1 MVFNAH
7 RSVSSG
13 GERASSIKGG
23 PLWPP
28 IILSVGSFLAS
39 LAVPVLL
46 RSMSSRFEVKRF
58 DIVPAVDE
66 TQRFVGMVERS
77 RLTASL
83 LIDVTKS
90 LQK

>member
-1 MVFNAH
+1 
-7 RSVSSG
+7 
-13 GERASSIKGG
+13 
-23 PLWPP
+23 
-28 IILSVGSFLAS
+28 
-39 LAVPVLL
+39 
-46 RSMSSRFEVKRF
+46 MSSRFEVKRF

>member
-1 MVFNAH
+1 MD
-7 RSVSSG
+7 
-13 GERASSIKGG
+13 IT
-23 PLWPP
+23 
-28 IILSVGSFLAS
+28 IILSVGSFLAI
-39 LAVPVLL
+39 LATLARLPGFVAANDAIPTGTEKFQALQRMEALGVERL
-46 RSMSSRFEVKRF
+46 
-58 DIVPAVDE
+58 PAVDE